1 MAKVIVAHHPELT
14 AEDAKKVFES
24 HFAGKYEISGVKI
37 FKLGFSFVVKKSA
50 WSGATVQLIQIQRR
64 NQTAFIIIGEPPSL
78 AVKILFF
85 AFVPLFIVLATWVVV
100 GGVGGAGG
108 FIGFMLV
115 IYLWWYASSRPS
127 KEIVNETKTFIEN
140 AEEFR

>member
-50 WSGATVQLIQIQRR
+50 WSGATVQLWRRR

-108 FIGFMLV
+108 FIGLV
-115 IYLWWYASSRPS
+115 LLICLWMYAFSRPS
-127 KEIVNETKTFIEN
+127 KKIVNETKTFIEN

>member
-1 MAKVIVAHHPELT
+1 MAKVTVAHHPELT
-14 AEDAKKVFES
+14 AEDAMKVFES
-24 HFAGKYEISGVKI
+24 HFAGKYEIYGKYRLFKSG
-37 FKLGFSFVVKKSA
+37 FYFVVKKSA

-100 GGVGGAGG
+100 AGGASE
-108 FIGFMLV
+108 FIGFMLL
-115 IYLWWYASSRPS
+115 ICLWVYASSRPS
-127 KEIVNETKTFIEN
+127 KKIVNETKTLIEN

>member
-1 MAKVIVAHHPELT
+1 M
-14 AEDAKKVFES
+14 
-24 HFAGKYEISGVKI
+24 
-37 FKLGFSFVVKKSA
+37 
-50 WSGATVQLIQIQRR
+50 
-64 NQTAFIIIGEPPSL
+64 
-78 AVKILFF
+78 
-85 AFVPLFIVLATWVVV
+85 LATWVVV